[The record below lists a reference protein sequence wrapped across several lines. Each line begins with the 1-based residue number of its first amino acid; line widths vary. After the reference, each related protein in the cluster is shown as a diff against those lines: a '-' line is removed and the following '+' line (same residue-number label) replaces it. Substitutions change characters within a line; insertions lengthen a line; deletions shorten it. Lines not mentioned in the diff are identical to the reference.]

1 MWKVF
6 FPLPSPG
13 QIGWWVFIY
22 VCSSIPKGI
31 HTQQQCHWLSRDTW
45 FPVVWFNW
53 EMGGEAQ
60 RRMRPRPIY
69 AVTQWGQG
77 GPWGGSRRAK
87 HAGLGNHSPS
97 FMHVTNIHVS
107 IPVLD
112 SGHKVI
118 KIAHAF
124 KHAVSLRR
132 QTVQQK
138 VTTQRGKSSDK
149 IPQRILWK

>member
-1 MWKVF
+1 MKSLLSLT
-6 FPLPSPG
+6 LPRSDRLVGLHLCLLLYSKRHPYPAT
-13 QIGWWVFIY
+13 V
-22 VCSSIPKGI
+22 SL
-31 HTQQQCHWLSRDTW
+31 TQQRHLISCC
-45 FPVVWFNW
+45 VVQLGDGR
-53 EMGGEAQ
+53 GGTETHEAQ
-60 RRMRPRPIY
+60 
-69 AVTQWGQG
+69 AHLCSNSVGSG

-87 HAGLGNHSPS
+87 HSGLGNHSPS